1 MKKDK
6 CAVFKIIAFLMEVG
20 RCYLQDEANRF
31 DPDEHY
37 YNATE

>member
-1 MKKDK
+1 
-6 CAVFKIIAFLMEVG
+6 MEVG